1 MTDSTSRDPSRHQ
14 TLRAFRAQGGNPA
27 DHPHAAA
34 LAEVAGRGRWLARE
48 HLRQRAAEK
57 VAEGTAEPINRWTV
71 ELLDDDALADWFIEG
86 LPENLVVLEE
96 RRTMEAWDREH
107 RPWAAEVVVLWDG
120 YRCAISG
127 RTDSAVALRLTP
139 RLDEDRDPILLHPDE
154 VAVTCARGMQVL
166 EEALDLT
173 VAMGPLRRRR
183 IVDERLADAALR
195 NPPVVPPR
203 PPEA

>member
-14 TLRAFRAQGGNPA
+14 TLRAYRAQGGNPA
-27 DHPHAAA
+27 DHPHAVA
-34 LAEVAGRGRWLARE
+34 LTEVAGRGRWLARE
-48 HLRQRAAEK
+48 HLRQQAAGK
-57 VAEGTAEPINRWTV
+57 VAEGRAKPIDRWTV

-86 LPENLVVLEE
+86 LPDDLVALEE

-139 RLDEDRDPILLHPDE
+139 RLEEDREPILLHPDE

-195 NPPVVPPR
+195 TPPVVPPQ

>member
-1 MTDSTSRDPSRHQ
+1 MTDDTSRDPSRHQ
-14 TLRAFRAQGGNPA
+14 TLRAFRARGNNPA
-27 DHPHAAA
+27 DHPNAAA
-34 LAEVAGRGRWLARE
+34 LAEVAGRDRWLARE
-48 HLRQRAAEK
+48 HHRREAAARVE
-57 VAEGTAEPINRWTV
+57 AGTAEPIDRWTI

-86 LPENLVVLEE
+86 LPDDLVVLEE
-96 RRTMEAWDREH
+96 RRTMEAWDLEH
-107 RPWAAEVVVLWDG
+107 RPWAAEVVVLWEG
-120 YRCAISG
+120 YRCDISG

-139 RLDEDRDPILLHPDE
+139 RLEEDARPILLHPDE

-183 IVDERLADAALR
+183 IVDERLADSAMR
-195 NPPVVPPR
+195 TPPVVQHR

>member
-14 TLRAFRAQGGNPA
+14 TLRAFRARGGNPA

-34 LAEVAGRGRWLARE
+34 LAEAAGRGRWLARAL
-48 HLRQRAAEK
+48 LRREAAAK
-57 VAEGTAEPINRWTV
+57 VEAGTAEPIDRWAI

-86 LPENLVVLEE
+86 LPENLVALEE
-96 RRTMEAWDREH
+96 RRTMEAWDLEH

-139 RLDEDRDPILLHPDE
+139 RLEEDRDPILLHPDE
-154 VAVTCARGMQVL
+154 VAVTCARGLHVL
-166 EEALDLT
+166 EEALELT

-183 IVDERLADAALR
+183 LVDEGLADAALR
-195 NPPVVPPR
+195 IPPVVPPQQ
-203 PPEA
+203 P